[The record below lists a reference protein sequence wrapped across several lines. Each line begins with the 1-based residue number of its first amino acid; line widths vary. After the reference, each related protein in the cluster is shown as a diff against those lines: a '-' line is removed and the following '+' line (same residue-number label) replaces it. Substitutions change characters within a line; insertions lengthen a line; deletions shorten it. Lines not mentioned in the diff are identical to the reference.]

1 LQTSPIIII
10 IIITVIESRRM
21 RWMVHVRCTEQMK
34 NAYKNLAGN
43 RERKRRFVTPRH
55 KWKDNIKMAFK

>member
-1 LQTSPIIII
+1 
-10 IIITVIESRRM
+10 
-21 RWMVHVRCTEQMK
+21 MVHVRCTEQMK